1 MELNINCDAAVI
13 FADKLERIGKSALPN
28 AIRETLSATALHV
41 KQKSMPGIAGKT
53 FTQRNKTFFKANSV
67 VDFAKGKDIY
77 TMRSAVGFNSSKLK
91 GGSNFAVKNLEQQEH
106 GGKIGGKSFI
116 PLTPSRVNNLFTKNV
131 KANARFS
138 RIKNLVK
145 ARNQKG
151 PTKEQR
157 FIQATLKAK
166 KGGYILG
173 GETKGQNTLFKVNQ
187 IPEKG
192 QELKLTALYDYSKN
206 RKIKVNKTQFLE
218 RSARIS
224 QRQMNRIFVVNAKKQ
239 IDKYTGIKL

>member
-67 VDFAKGKDIY
+67 VDFAKGKDIH
-77 TMRSAVGFNSSKLK
+77 TVRSAVGFNSSKLK
-91 GGSNFAVKNLEQQEH
+91 GGSNFAVKNLDQQER

-116 PLTPSRVNNLFTKNV
+116 PLSTARVSNSYGNNV
-131 KANARFS
+131 KANARIS
-138 RIKNLVK
+138 RIKNIVK

-151 PTKEQR
+151 ESGAQR
-157 FIQATLKAK
+157 FIQAAAKAG
-166 KGGYILG
+166 KGGYVLGATKKGENILWKVND
-173 GETKGQNTLFKVNQ
+173 TKGK
-187 IPEKG
+187 
-192 QELKLTALYDYSKN
+192 KLTPLYDYSKN
-206 RKIKVNKTQFLE
+206 RKVKVNKTQFLE

-224 QRQMNRIFVVNAKKQ
+224 QRQMNRIFVANAKKQ